1 MKFFKSNKVFIS
13 FYLIFFLIFLFIYI
27 AIPNQ
32 YITKTIVK
40 PITRLDFDNKV
51 FELSIKHKYLGL
63 EKEYFKKVFE
73 DNKKVI
79 IKIENVDSLIHNKPS
94 PLVLFYDFFRIVED
108 QNYKHSKFQINF
120 FENSFEYFFII
131 SIQGN
136 DINENK
142 NELTNFLISSNI
154 ILNNKFNEYLLNSEI
169 EKKFDI
175 NKFNFVNVKLNNF
188 KSKLTKMAFKKFLLL
203 NFIIS
208 LFVSIFF
215 YNIKLKYFKN

>member
-1 MKFFKSNKVFIS
+1 MKFLKSNKVFIS
-13 FYLIFFLIFLFIYI
+13 FYLIFFIIFLFIYI
-27 AIPNQ
+27 VIPNQ

-40 PITRLDFDNKV
+40 PITRIDFDNKV

-73 DNKKVI
+73 DKKKVI
-79 IKIENVDSLIHNKPS
+79 IKIENVDSLINNKPS
-94 PLVLFYDFFRIVED
+94 PLVLFYDFFRIAED
-108 QNYKHSKFQINF
+108 QNYKQSKFQINF

-136 DINENK
+136 EINENE
-142 NELTNFLISSNI
+142 NELANFLNSSNI
-154 ILNNKFNEYLLNSEI
+154 VLNNKFNEYLLNSKI

-175 NKFNFVNVKLNNF
+175 NKFNFVNIKLDNF
-188 KSKLTKMAFKKFLLL
+188 KSKSTKLGFEKFLLL
-203 NFIIS
+203 NLIIS
-208 LFVSIFF
+208 LFMSIFF

>member
-1 MKFFKSNKVFIS
+1 MNKKLKINNKYFTNIYNGLSETLIWYKNHLIKLKFPNIIKYIYENFIDKYNNYRKFVKFFKSNKVFIS
-13 FYLIFFLIFLFIYI
+13 FYLTFFLVFLFIYI

-40 PITRLDFDNKV
+40 PITRLDFDNKI

-73 DNKKVI
+73 DKKKVI

-120 FENSFEYFFII
+120 FENSFEYF
-131 SIQGN
+131 
-136 DINENK
+136 
-142 NELTNFLISSNI
+142 L
-154 ILNNKFNEYLLNSEI
+154 
-169 EKKFDI
+169 
-175 NKFNFVNVKLNNF
+175 
-188 KSKLTKMAFKKFLLL
+188 
-203 NFIIS
+203 
-208 LFVSIFF
+208 
-215 YNIKLKYFKN
+215 